1 MTIKQTKER
10 WIVTMRAH
18 TDGYPKTAGLGAMG
32 WKRDL
37 PDYRDYTP
45 ETEPVKQV
53 IQKSQPLTMAKKASP
68 TAVDLRQWCSTIE
81 DQGDL
86 GSCTANAG
94 VGLIEYFERR
104 AFGHYL
110 DASRL
115 FLYKVTRNL
124 LGWVGDQG
132 AYLRDTMKALVLA
145 GVPPEQ
151 YWPYEITTFDDEPSP
166 FCYAFAQNYK
176 AIVYYRLD
184 PAGASADQ
192 VLKNVKQN
200 LAAGLPSMFGF
211 TVYSSFPRIG
221 QGGDIPFPQSGD
233 TILGGHAV
241 DVVGYDDR
249 KTIRGERGALLI
261 RNSWGTE
268 WGEAG
273 YGWMPYAY
281 IEQGIAVDFWSL
293 VQASFVDTD
302 LFRTPEALAVSNG
315 AAARL
320 ATRRS
325 PTHSRS

>member
-1 MTIKQTKER
+1 MNTK
-10 WIVTMRAH
+10 AH
-18 TDGYPKTAGLGAMG
+18 TNGHLSGTGLGSMG
-32 WKRDL
+32 WTRDL
-37 PDYRDYTP
+37 PDFRDFAPGT
-45 ETEPVKQV
+45 ETVKRV
-53 IQKSQPLTMAKKASP
+53 TAKSQALTMVKKALPASI
-68 TAVDLRQWCSTIE
+68 DLKQWCSPIE

-94 VGLIEYFERR
+94 VGLLEYFERR

-124 LGWVGDQG
+124 LGWTGDQG

-145 GVPPEQ
+145 GVPPEH
-151 YWPYEITTFDDEPSP
+151 YWPYDIASFDEEPSA

-184 PAGASADQ
+184 PVGESTDQ

-211 TVYSSFPRIG
+211 TVYSSFPRVG
-221 QGGDIPFPQSGD
+221 QGTGDIPFPQLGD
-233 TILGGHAV
+233 TVLGGHAV
-241 DVVGYDDR
+241 DAVGYDDQR
-249 KTIRGERGALLI
+249 SIGDERGALLI
-261 RNSWGTE
+261 RNSWGTA
-268 WGEAG
+268 WGEGG

-302 LFRTPEALAVSNG
+302 LFRAPG
-315 AAARL
+315 AAATVSERAPVRY
-320 ATRRS
+320 ATKGSGAHARV
-325 PTHSRS
+325 

>member
-1 MTIKQTKER
+1 VKTK
-10 WIVTMRAH
+10 AH
-18 TDGYPKTAGLGAMG
+18 TNGHPGGTGLGSMG
-32 WKRDL
+32 WRRDL

-45 ETEPVKQV
+45 DTQPVKQV
-53 IQKSQPLTMAKKASP
+53 LTKSEGLALAKRAAPAS
-68 TAVDLRQWCSTIE
+68 VDLREWCSPIE

-94 VGLIEYFERR
+94 VGLVEYFERR
-104 AFGHYL
+104 AFGHHL

-151 YWPYEITTFDDEPSP
+151 YWPYDIAAFDDEPSA
-166 FCYAFAQNYK
+166 FCYAFAQSYK

-184 PAGASADQ
+184 PTGTATAQ
-192 VLKNVKQN
+192 VLKSVKQN

-221 QGGDIPFPQSGD
+221 DGTGDIPFPQPTDSV
-233 TILGGHAV
+233 LGGHAV
-241 DVVGYDDR
+241 DAVGYDDR
-249 KTIRGERGALLI
+249 KEIGSERGALII

-268 WGEAG
+268 WGDNG
-273 YGWMPYAY
+273 YGYMPYAY
-281 IEQGIAVDFWSL
+281 IERGIAVDFWSL
-293 VQASFVDTD
+293 VQASFVNTD
-302 LFRTPEALAVSNG
+302 LFLEAATASAGAATPRAPYRAPVRSASKRTPAHAG
-315 AAARL
+315 A
-320 ATRRS
+320 
-325 PTHSRS
+325 